1 MEIDNFHSGYVF
13 TSSKL
18 YFSHAHV
25 LCFHELGFLPFFRGL
40 NNFYG
45 LFHRFFHGKVLHF
58 TVLKLAFFTGN
69 QNCHEKI
76 NNETHKGY
84 SYTVSRHSKPVF
96 FFFWKTVF
104 FLCVFFFP
112 VKVHNV
118 IHSFDLRS
126 VFFFF
131 GAGKKNT
138 AFSFNQSIFSKNE

>member
-1 MEIDNFHSGYVF
+1 M
-13 TSSKL
+13 

-96 FFFWKTVF
+96 FFFEKLYF
-104 FLCVFFFP
+104 FCVCFFFSC
-112 VKVHNV
+112 KSSQC
-118 IHSFDLRS
+118 HSFIRS
-126 VFFFF
+126 EICIFFFRCW
-131 GAGKKNT
+131 KKKIQP
-138 AFSFNQSIFSKNE
+138 FHSINRFYPKMSKI

>member
-96 FFFWKTVF
+96 FFLKNCIF
-104 FLCVFFFP
+104 FVFFFSC
-112 VKVHNV
+112 KSSQC
-118 IHSFDLRS
+118 HSFIQS
-126 VFFFF
+126 EICIFFF

-138 AFSFNQSIFSKNE
+138 AFSFNQSIFYKNE